1 LIRTFGVLSLEVASK
16 LAPLILVMSGVFLSS
31 QDDGEGTKFFRK
43 PAEKAERM
51 GRIVSDDDISQRYL
65 NMARAYRTQADVL
78 KVKKRAA
85 KKAR

>member
-1 LIRTFGVLSLEVASK
+1 MVKE
-16 LAPLILVMSGVFLSS
+16 
-31 QDDGEGTKFFRK
+31 TKFFRK
-43 PAEKAERM
+43 QADQAERM
-51 GRIVSDDDISQRYL
+51 ARIASDDDISQRYL